1 MALVLCALAGC
12 LGGGDSA
19 VPSSSPP
26 PSLSGIAAIGAPVS
40 GGTITVRCAGGASAS
55 ATTSASGAWS
65 VELNGQTFPC
75 VIAVTGGSIGTLTL
89 HSLASS
95 AGRANVTPLT
105 DLIVAGAVGG
115 NPAEWLT
122 THGSNL
128 AAALT
133 EAVAQLPA
141 ATASLNASLAS
152 SGFSLPPGDAFTGEF
167 TPVAGDSYD
176 DLLEAIS
183 DALEASGLTYESLVE
198 SVGAAGTATVVLP
211 VGDAMS
217 GADVA
222 SMPQLNSASLA
233 VVDDGVLEMRTFA
246 RTNTAGA
253 FVGGGT
259 GNKAVLQ
266 LPGLNGMKLSELR
279 SLKLEIKRGE
289 GATSLA
295 PYFNFIV
302 DLQCQ
307 TGPLP
312 PGTTIA
318 QARERRRV
326 VVFEPYYAFYSSNLP
341 GTSSFTTIE
350 IDALQTNGWA
360 SVGTGL
366 GLVSHLA
373 VGAGSNA
380 VLSDFDFATYPDACI
395 ADGGAA
401 DNGLWRDPAQAG
413 CATGAALSGS
423 DAAQCGR
430 AHAGALL
437 VIGDSVT
444 QSARSWQVRKVAVNG
459 KAYTFKP

>member
-1 MALVLCALAGC
+1 MALLVGVLAGC
-12 LGGGDSA
+12 GGSDSA
-19 VPSSSPP
+19 APAPSSPP
-26 PSLSGIAAIGAPVS
+26 PSLSGIAAVGAPVS
-40 GGTITVRCAGGASAS
+40 GGTITVRCAGGAALS
-55 ATTSASGAWS
+55 ATTSSSGAWS
-65 VELNGQTFPC
+65 VEVGGQTFPC

-95 AGRANVTPLT
+95 TGRANVTPLT
-105 DLIVAGAVGG
+105 DLIVASAVGG

-141 ATASLNASLAS
+141 AKASLSASLAS

-176 DLLEAIS
+176 DLLEAIGE
-183 DALEASGLTYESLVE
+183 ALKASGLTYESLVE
-198 SVGAAGTATVVLP
+198 SVGNAGTSTVVLP
-211 VGDAMS
+211 VGDAMT

-222 SMPQLNSASLA
+222 SMPQMNSASLA
-233 VVDDGVLEMRTFA
+233 VVDGGVLEMRTFA
-246 RTNTAGA
+246 QANPAGA

-266 LPGLNGMKLSELR
+266 LPGLNGLKLSELR

-295 PYFNFIV
+295 PYFNFVV

-312 PGTTIA
+312 PDMTIEQA
-318 QARERRRV
+318 QARRRI
-326 VVFEPYYAFYSSNLP
+326 VVFDPYFAFYSSSLP

-350 IDALQTNGWA
+350 IDALQTNGWG
-360 SVGTGL
+360 SVGGGL
-366 GLVSHLA
+366 GLMSHLA
-373 VGAGSNA
+373 LASGQNA

-401 DNGLWRDPAQAG
+401 DKGLWRDTAQAG
-413 CATGAALSGS
+413 CATGAALAGGDS
-423 DAAQCGR
+423 ARCAR
-430 AHAGALL
+430 AHSGALL
-437 VIGDSVT
+437 VIGDSST
-444 QSARSWQVRKVAVNG
+444 QSARGWQVRKVAVNA
-459 KAYTFKP
+459 KTYTFKP